1 MATNLF
7 SPAKLTKYLKIT
19 GVRSDGMH
27 QIEAEMVS
35 VSFGDQIVISDG
47 FGIEIID
54 KDNWMQSLGVD
65 ISAIPLDK
73 DNLMSK
79 ALRLVDKQA
88 HIHLVKRIPPGAG
101 LGGGSSN
108 AGAVLRHFGI
118 SGSDEKAARLGADV
132 PFCVNGGRA
141 LAGGIGDQLDDLSYQ
156 FESYVMLISPFG
168 VSTPEVYRC
177 YDQIG
182 TGGKDPVNHLEAAAI
197 TCEPRLKDSKAI
209 LAEISGR
216 DPYLAGSGSTYF
228 VQGTLDDFE
237 SELEI
242 KQLDNFRFADISNG
256 STKYRLVETYS
267 VARAV

>member
-1 MATNLF
+1 MATSLF

-35 VSFGDQIVISDG
+35 LSFGDKIAISDG
-47 FGIEIID
+47 YGIEIID
-54 KDNWMQSLGVD
+54 EDNWVQSLGVD
-65 ISAIPLDK
+65 ITAIPLGE
-73 DNLMSK
+73 DNLMSR
-79 ALRLVDKQA
+79 ALRLVDRQA
-88 HIHLVKRIPPGAG
+88 HIRLVKRIPPGAG

-108 AGAVLRHFGI
+108 AGAVLRHFGV
-118 SGSDEKAARLGADV
+118 GGDEGKAALLGADV

-141 LAGGIGDQLDDLSYQ
+141 IASGIGEQLQYLSYQ
-156 FESYVMLISPFG
+156 FESFVMLISPFG
-168 VSTPEVYRC
+168 VSTPEVYKC

-197 TCEPRLKDSKAI
+197 VCEPRLKDSKAV

-216 DPYLAGSGSTYF
+216 EPYLAGSGSTYF
-228 VQGTLDDFE
+228 VQGTLDDVD
-237 SELEI
+237 SEVEI
-242 KQLDNFRFADISNG
+242 NQLDDFRFADISDG

-267 VARAV
+267 VPRAV